1 MMMMIRW
8 SSTYTFLVMIMIATR
23 TMHVMMVMIY
33 MMMLMLLLLLIIMMI
48 VFGILSIAKNMIND
62 EEDEQE
68 DMCIV
73 DTFL

>member
-8 SSTYTFLVMIMIATR
+8 FSTYTFLVMIMIATM
-23 TMHVMMVMIY
+23 TMHVRMVIIY
-33 MMMLMLLLLLIIMMI
+33 MTMLILLLLIKMII

-73 DTFL
+73 ITFL